1 MPSGIQH
8 TPNLF
13 RVYLP
18 YKGLVG
24 GVRLWDPAAGAA
36 LQTLGGYRD
45 LTYAI
50 AFSHDGKLL
59 ASASWL
65 WGLAT
70 GTALQTLEVAVTVG
84 RISFSRD
91 AQYLETDTDSLC
103 LVSSSNS
110 IFLQAQPLW
119 LIYAEEDW
127 ITQGAENLLWLLSDY
142 KGTCSAVYNS
152 LLALGHGSGWVTFVQ
167 FSALR

>member
-8 TPNLF
+8 TPNLS
-13 RVYLP
+13 RVHLP

-24 GVRLWDPAAGAA
+24 GVRLWDPATGAV
-36 LQTLGGYRD
+36 LQTLGGHRD

-59 ASASWL
+59 ASASWDMTVRL
-65 WGLAT
+65 WDPAT

-91 AQYLETDTDSLC
+91 AQYLETDTGSLC
-103 LVSSSNS
+103 LVSSSNICRGRLDNS
-110 IFLQAQPLW
+110 RCRKSPLAP
-119 LIYAEEDW
+119 L
-127 ITQGAENLLWLLSDY
+127 
-142 KGTCSAVYNS
+142 
-152 LLALGHGSGWVTFVQ
+152 
-167 FSALR
+167 